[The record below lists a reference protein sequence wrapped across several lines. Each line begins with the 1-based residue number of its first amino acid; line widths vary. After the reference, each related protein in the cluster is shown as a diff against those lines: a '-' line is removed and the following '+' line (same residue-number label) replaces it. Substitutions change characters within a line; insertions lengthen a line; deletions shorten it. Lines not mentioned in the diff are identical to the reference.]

1 MSPFLVGDKLGESA
15 PSNFCARLPN
25 SIVLYYSRMHSCYI
39 VGIEDLC
46 SKRDEV
52 QRQILE
58 EEEEKRKIQNDI
70 RILTERLAQ
79 VNESLAQKIA
89 TRSDYDQT
97 IAETEAAYK
106 KVQFE
111 A

>member
-1 MSPFLVGDKLGESA
+1 MLSFFLL
-15 PSNFCARLPN
+15 
-25 SIVLYYSRMHSCYI
+25 
-39 VGIEDLC
+39 GIEDLC

-52 QRQILE
+52 QRQILL

-89 TRSDYDQT
+89 TRADYDQT

-106 KVQFE
+106 KVDYTFTVTVQVPLLI
-111 A
+111 ASLSPGVLGRQN

>member
-1 MSPFLVGDKLGESA
+1 M
-15 PSNFCARLPN
+15 
-25 SIVLYYSRMHSCYI
+25 
-39 VGIEDLC
+39 C
-46 SKRDEV
+46 SKRDEL

-89 TRSDYDQT
+89 TRSDFDHT

-106 KVQFE
+106 KVCSTSKYASISTSHDIVTCYVE
-111 A
+111 AY

>member
-1 MSPFLVGDKLGESA
+1 MLIYLYT
-15 PSNFCARLPN
+15 LP
-25 SIVLYYSRMHSCYI
+25 
-39 VGIEDLC
+39 GIEDLC
-46 SKRDEV
+46 SRRDEV

-89 TRSDYDQT
+89 TRSDYDHT

-106 KVQFE
+106 KVCFYI
-111 A
+111 

>member
-1 MSPFLVGDKLGESA
+1 MFVDSPSSTIYPVDDVLVVKLIHVGIV
-15 PSNFCARLPN
+15 RL
-25 SIVLYYSRMHSCYI
+25 S
-39 VGIEDLC
+39 GIEDLC
-46 SKRDEV
+46 SKRDDL

-89 TRSDYDQT
+89 TRSDYDHT
-97 IAETEAAYK
+97 IAETETAYK
-106 KVQFE
+106 KVCSCT
-111 A
+111 

>member
-1 MSPFLVGDKLGESA
+1 M
-15 PSNFCARLPN
+15 CT
-25 SIVLYYSRMHSCYI
+25 
-39 VGIEDLC
+39 GIEDLC

-52 QRQILE
+52 QTLILE

-89 TRSDYDQT
+89 VRSDYDHT

-106 KVQFE
+106 KVF
-111 A
+111 

>member
-1 MSPFLVGDKLGESA
+1 MYILQLLC
-15 PSNFCARLPN
+15 NLLTLP
-25 SIVLYYSRMHSCYI
+25 
-39 VGIEDLC
+39 GIEDLC

-52 QRQILE
+52 QRQILA

-106 KVQFE
+106 KV
-111 A
+111 